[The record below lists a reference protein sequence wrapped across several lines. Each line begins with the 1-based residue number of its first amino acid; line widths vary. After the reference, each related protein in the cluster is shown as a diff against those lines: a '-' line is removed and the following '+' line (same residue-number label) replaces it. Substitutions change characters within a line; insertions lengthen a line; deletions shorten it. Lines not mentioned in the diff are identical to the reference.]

1 MNSEFYEQMP
11 WLTQYTSK
19 NKTIDLLYPS
29 VVHAFQELLSTKPD
43 LDLIKY
49 FDCSLNV
56 KQYADIASALS
67 KTLIKHGF
75 KAGDRLGLY
84 AQNDPAFM
92 YALLAVWSIG
102 GIVVPINPMN
112 KAKELQHIVN
122 DAQIKAILALD
133 YLYEEHAK
141 EVVQAKDS
149 PVSILITYAETD
161 DQSENDKNVFIHQGH
176 VKVDGALDLRDIV
189 NNAEAINK
197 NLPELPELS
206 IKADDI
212 ALLTYTSGTTG
223 SPKGAMNTHANV
235 LFNSCAYRDWCD
247 LDHNDVN
254 LAIAP
259 LFHITGVIS
268 HGATTM
274 LTGNTLVIT
283 HRFHPETMLNAIRRF
298 RPTYTIGSITAF
310 ISFMN
315 SGLMQKGD
323 FDSFKAI
330 LSGGAPVPAATADQ
344 FEALTGKYI
353 HNAYGMTETCS
364 ISFIVPV
371 GKRAPIDESSGAL
384 SIGVPIFNTTLKVL
398 LEDGSLA
405 EPNQEGE
412 LAVKGPQLMKG
423 YWNQPEKTKQTIKD
437 GYILSGDVGFVDE
450 QGWFFLIDRKKDMI
464 IASGYKVWPRDVED
478 TMYGHPAVQEVAVIG
493 VQDPYRGETV
503 KAVISLKKG
512 QHATAEELI
521 AYGKEHLPSYKYP
534 RIIEFMDDL
543 PKTNTGK
550 ILRRQLK

>member
-1 MNSEFYEQMP
+1 MNSGFYEQMP
-11 WLTQYTSK
+11 WLEQYTSK
-19 NKTIDLLYPS
+19 NKTIDLQYPS
-29 VVHAFQELLSTKPD
+29 IVHAFDNLLKTQPD
-43 LDLIKY
+43 LDLIKF
-49 FDCSLNV
+49 FDQNLTV
-56 KQYADIASALS
+56 RQFADIAFALS
-67 KTLIKHGF
+67 KTLLQRGF
-75 KAGDRLGLY
+75 KPGDRLGLY

-92 YALLAVWSIG
+92 FVLLAVWRIG

-112 KAKELQHIVN
+112 KTKELQHVIH
-122 DAQIKAILALD
+122 DAQIKAIFALD
-133 YLYEEHAK
+133 YLYDAYAK
-141 EVVQAKDS
+141 DLVNAGDS
-149 PVSILITYAETD
+149 PVQTVITYAETD
-161 DQSENDKNVFIHQGH
+161 GQTVNDTNVFSHLERMQIDGVMDFNDIIANAAAIHTRQ
-176 VKVDGALDLRDIV
+176 
-189 NNAEAINK
+189 
-197 NLPELPELS
+197 PELPF
-206 IKADDI
+206 ININPDDT

-223 SPKGAMNTHANV
+223 APKGAMNTHANV
-235 LFNSCAYRDWCD
+235 LFNACAYRDWCD
-247 LDHNDVN
+247 LDENDIN

-268 HGATTM
+268 HGATTL
-274 LTGNTLVIT
+274 LTGNTLVLT
-283 HRFHPETMLNAIRRF
+283 HRFHPETVLKAIREF
-298 RPTYTIGSITAF
+298 KPTFTIGSITAF

-315 SGLMQKGD
+315 SGLMQDGD

-371 GKRAPIDESSGAL
+371 GQRAPVDENSGAL

-412 LAVKGPQLMKG
+412 LAVKGPQVMRG
-423 YWNQPEKTKQTIKD
+423 YWNQPEKTAQTIQD
-437 GYILSGDVGFVDE
+437 DYILSGDVGFVDAN
-450 QGWFFLIDRKKDMI
+450 GWFFLIDRKKDMI
-464 IASGYKVWPRDVED
+464 NASGYKVWPRDVED
-478 TMYGHPAVQEVAVIG
+478 VMYGHPAVQEVAVIG

-512 QHATAEELI
+512 MTATAEELI
-521 AYGKEHLPSYKYP
+521 AYGKQHMASYKYP